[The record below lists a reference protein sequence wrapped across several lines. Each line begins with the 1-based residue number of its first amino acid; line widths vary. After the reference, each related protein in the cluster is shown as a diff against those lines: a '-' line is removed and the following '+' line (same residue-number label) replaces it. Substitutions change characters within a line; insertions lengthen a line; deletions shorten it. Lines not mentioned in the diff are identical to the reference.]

1 MIGVNVMGNEV
12 DKTPDNGD
20 LVWGLEGISQRQR
33 AIDFVMKFENRLC
46 IYSSTVEK
54 LYTNYSLYFPPGE
67 NHSMVVIPNQ
77 YAYHDTFNNLN
88 EESVLD
94 TNFDI
99 IPGQMIGKTGLYL
112 RIPFK
117 EGNVL
122 TTRPIPFRFAV
133 ERMILNSSGQNPFI
147 PVLVKGNLREFELE
161 NPYLHL
167 HRIDLSKITKLSE
180 FEIKDIQRVI
190 WGKFKELAAEH

>member
-1 MIGVNVMGNEV
+1 MNEAIAKAGGN
-12 DKTPDNGD
+12 ND
-20 LVWGLEGISQRQR
+20 LVWGFEGISQRQR

-46 IYSSTVEK
+46 IYSGAVEK
-54 LYTNYSLYFPPGE
+54 LYTNYSLYFPASE
-67 NHSMVVIPNQ
+67 NSSMVIIPNQ

-88 EESVLD
+88 EEAIVD
-94 TNFDI
+94 THFDI
-99 IPGQMIGKTGLYL
+99 IPGEMIGKTGLYL

-117 EGNVL
+117 DGNTM

-133 ERMILNSSGQNPFI
+133 ERMLLNSSGQNPFI
-147 PVLVKGNLREFELE
+147 PVLVKGNLREFELQ

-167 HRIDLSKITKLSE
+167 HRVDLSKIEKLSE

-190 WGKFKELAAEH
+190 WGKFKELAEEH